1 MLSGKDRRENWE
13 SLLEEFHGYLK
24 QYCTGPL
31 PFTVDQVGI
40 RKVSEDAKL
49 AVKTVLLEKTI
60 ALFEDILFFAN
71 RNREVRKNVK
81 N

>member
-1 MLSGKDRRENWE
+1 MFPLAG
-13 SLLEEFHGYLK
+13 LLMIPVYDTIAK
-24 QYCTGPL
+24 I
-31 PFTVDQVGI
+31 GI

-49 AVKTVLLEKTI
+49 AVKTVLLEKTT

-71 RNREVRKNVK
+71 RNREVRRNVK